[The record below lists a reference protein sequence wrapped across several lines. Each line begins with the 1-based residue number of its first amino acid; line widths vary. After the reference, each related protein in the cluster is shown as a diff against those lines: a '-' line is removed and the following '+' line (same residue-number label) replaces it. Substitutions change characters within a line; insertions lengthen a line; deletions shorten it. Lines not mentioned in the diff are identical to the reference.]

1 MIIIKKPFFKF
12 IISGGLNTATTYIV
26 YILLL
31 MFVNYKI
38 SYTISYITGIIFSY
52 YLNKNFVFKAKNS
65 IKSFLI
71 YPLVYL
77 FQYLLGFLLT
87 WVWVEILKANPIH
100 APIIVVLLS
109 MPVTFLL
116 SRIIFTKLS

>member
-1 MIIIKKPFFKF
+1 MVTIKKPFFKF

-31 MFVNYKI
+31 TFVNYKI

-87 WVWVEILKANPIH
+87 WVWVEILKANPIY